1 MITHN
6 VTIINIKNKSIFF
19 LSFHIIVIICI
30 YIIIRKGENMS
41 IIVDYLIILWGFLLI
56 GLMAIGGFFMF
67 RKFLKQIPKEDGKS
81 AMDWEEYYMNKTVHM
96 WEENEKL
103 LLEELVSPVPE
114 LFRDVAKHKIASKI
128 GEIALQKKKDI
139 ITQEIL
145 IEGYIIAT
153 PKRDHRF
160 LRKKLHQKN
169 IDVTPYEQ
177 FFHQSQ
183 DDYAK
188 GWLERHDNSK

>member
-1 MITHN
+1 
-6 VTIINIKNKSIFF
+6 
-19 LSFHIIVIICI
+19 
-30 YIIIRKGENMS
+30 MS

-67 RKFLKQIPKEDGKS
+67 RKFLKQLPKEDGKS

-128 GEIALQKKKDI
+128 GEITLQKKKDI
-139 ITQEIL
+139 KTKEIV
-145 IEGYIIAT
+145 
-153 PKRDHRF
+153 
-160 LRKKLHQKN
+160 N
-169 IDVTPYEQ
+169 
-177 FFHQSQ
+177 
-183 DDYAK
+183 
-188 GWLERHDNSK
+188 ERQ